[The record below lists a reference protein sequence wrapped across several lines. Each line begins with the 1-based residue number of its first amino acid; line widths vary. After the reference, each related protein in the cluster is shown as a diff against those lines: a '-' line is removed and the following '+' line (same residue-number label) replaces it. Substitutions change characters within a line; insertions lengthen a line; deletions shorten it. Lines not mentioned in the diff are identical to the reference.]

1 MSRSDT
7 VYCEW
12 LRVAWIE
19 LAAPRTFRDIVVPTG
34 QLRYVIMI
42 LNIESMLSPQW
53 SLRPG
58 VRL

>member
-12 LRVAWIE
+12 LCVAWIE
-19 LAAPRTFRDIVVPTG
+19 LVAPRTSRDIVVPAG